1 MSTSEL
7 ELQDKAFNFDSLTE
21 DERENV
27 FKIEPMT
34 PFSYE
39 KDKNTAMDITFER
52 DLNLQEVARD
62 GYTILDWISDIGGI

>member
-1 MSTSEL
+1 
-7 ELQDKAFNFDSLTE
+7 
-21 DERENV
+21 
-27 FKIEPMT
+27 MT